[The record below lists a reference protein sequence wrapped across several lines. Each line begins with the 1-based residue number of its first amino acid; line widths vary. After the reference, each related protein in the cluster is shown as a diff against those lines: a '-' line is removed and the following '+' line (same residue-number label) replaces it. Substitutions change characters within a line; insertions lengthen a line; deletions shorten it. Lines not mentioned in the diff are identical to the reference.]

1 MTNYKNHYAYSKS
14 ASDGFKNGATYHFT
28 SPADGVSAV
37 AHHIN
42 HCMRDGDFD
51 RLPVPPREALQHMTL
66 ALFNLGDRV
75 KQLEADLY
83 IARRPRSIWSLI
95 KQKLTGQ

>member
-1 MTNYKNHYAYSKS
+1 MTNYKNHYSYSKS
-14 ASDGFKNGATYHFT
+14 AAEKFKNGATHRLQ

-83 IARRPRSIWSLI
+83 IARRPRSIWSMI
-95 KQKLTGQ
+95 KQKFTGQ